1 MLNSELGRSLSSVS
15 ITSSLVENEA
25 SPPTHYT
32 CTVAEPVGNRLRLFP
47 VFRKS
52 TVKAKNTHP
61 GTSTESDEDVEFLS
75 LSTHRQQT
83 SPQTQTRFPA
93 HDTTDFN
100 AVCWERC

>member
-1 MLNSELGRSLSSVS
+1 MLNSELGRALALSLSITNSV
-15 ITSSLVENEA
+15 VENEA
-25 SPPTHYT
+25 SPPSHYT

-47 VFRKS
+47 VFRIS

-61 GTSTESDEDVEFLS
+61 GTSTSDESDEDVKFLS

-100 AVCWERC
+100 AVC